1 MNLKQALAITFLL
14 AGAACAS
21 HASAPAPSSGK
32 VVIVQM
38 DKAPS
43 SVSQLDAFAQKMKV
57 AGAKVVVIDMVG
69 LRDPTTAAIEA
80 VQEYTGK
87 MVEANS
93 LTLDDKTKQL
103 KPDVTPDKLG
113 QGAASFAQTMAYADA
128 SKESLDKLKADV
140 SNKIVYIGCAP
151 CGAHLYADA
160 QLADQVL
167 RLALAPK
174 SDG

>member
-1 MNLKQALAITFLL
+1 MKLKQALAITLLL

-21 HASAPAPSSGK
+21 KPSAPATSGK

-43 SVSQLDAFAQKMKV
+43 SVTVLDAFAQRAKS
-57 AGAKVVVIDMVG
+57 AGAKVVIIDMYEM
-69 LRDPTTAAIEA
+69 RDPTTAAIEA

-87 MVEANS
+87 VVEASS
-93 LTLDDKTKQL
+93 LTLDEKTHQL
-103 KPDVTPDKLG
+103 KPDVKPEQLG
-113 QGAASFAQTMAYADA
+113 TGTASFAQTLSFADA
-128 SKESLDKLKADV
+128 AKEPIEKLRTDFR
-140 SNKIVYIGCAP
+140 NKIVYIGCAP
-151 CGAHLYADA
+151 CGAHLYSDA

-167 RLALAPK
+167 RQASAK